1 MYFREND
8 KPVQNYAY
16 PKNQQTPTVERFT
29 HNKLPYW
36 AIALIIVGCIAVGLA
51 IWWYLSK
58 GRGHSQQQFGFRF
71 Y

>member
-8 KPVQNYAY
+8 KPVENYSY
-16 PKNQQTPTVERFT
+16 PKRQQTLTVEKFT
-29 HNKLPYW
+29 HNKLPLW
-36 AIALIIVGCIAVGLA
+36 SIALIVVGCIAVVLA

-58 GRGHSQQQFGFRF
+58 NRSHSKQQFGFRF

>member
-8 KPVQNYAY
+8 KPVENYAF
-16 PKNQQTPTVERFT
+16 PNRQQTHTIEKFT
-29 HNKLPYW
+29 HNKLPVW
-36 AIALIIVGCIAVGLA
+36 AIVLIIIACIAVALA

-58 GRGHSQQQFGFRF
+58 VRGQSQQQFGFRF